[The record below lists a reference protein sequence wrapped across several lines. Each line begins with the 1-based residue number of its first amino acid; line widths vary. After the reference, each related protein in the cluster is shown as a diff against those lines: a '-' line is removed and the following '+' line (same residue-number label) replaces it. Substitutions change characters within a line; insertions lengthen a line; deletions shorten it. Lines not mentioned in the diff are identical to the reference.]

1 LEDFNSAEGVQEL
14 LLDTLIGKTFVAQPS
29 PEFLDQQYE
38 LGSTPVSLVLFDT
51 STADDVNVNT
61 QLWET
66 ITSTILTP
74 KLPKVCK
81 FVIQQNYLKYYHF
94 FCRRARLLK

>member
-81 FVIQQNYLKYYHF
+81 FVIQQNYLKSDHF
-94 FCRRARLLK
+94 FCRRARSLK

>member
-38 LGSTPVSLVLFDT
+38 LGSAPVSLVLFDT

-74 KLPKVCK
+74 KLPKVSK
-81 FVIQQNYLKYYHF
+81 FVIYSKIICNL
-94 FCRRARLLK
+94 

>member
-81 FVIQQNYLKYYHF
+81 FVMQQNYSKSDHF
-94 FCRRARLLK
+94 FCRRARSLK